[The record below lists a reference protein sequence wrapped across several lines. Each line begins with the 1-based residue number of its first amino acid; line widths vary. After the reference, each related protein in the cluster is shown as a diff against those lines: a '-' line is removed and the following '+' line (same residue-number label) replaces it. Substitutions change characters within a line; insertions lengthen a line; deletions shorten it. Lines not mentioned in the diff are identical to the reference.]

1 MSEDTHGIC
10 KLPNIIRNFEGG
22 ATRDTDKDKLN
33 YIKALSPIVL
43 QRYVEYLGKHRVQ
56 SDGNLRDWDNWKKM
70 FGEKHFDVCMA
81 SMLRH
86 VMDVWL
92 QHDGYKGQQS
102 IEDSLCGILFNVQA
116 YLFKILEDKKNV

>member
-10 KLPNIIRNFEGG
+10 ELPNVIRIFPGG

-56 SDGNLRDWDNWKKM
+56 SDGNLRDWDNWKSGIDKQAYM
-70 FGEKHFDVCMA
+70 DG
-81 SMLRH
+81 LGRH
-86 VMDVWL
+86 LIALWL
-92 QHDGYKGQQS
+92 LHDGFPASDNHGPVTLQ
-102 IEDSLCGILFNVQA
+102 DCLCAIIFNA
-116 YLFKILEDKKNV
+116 SGYLYEELKDK